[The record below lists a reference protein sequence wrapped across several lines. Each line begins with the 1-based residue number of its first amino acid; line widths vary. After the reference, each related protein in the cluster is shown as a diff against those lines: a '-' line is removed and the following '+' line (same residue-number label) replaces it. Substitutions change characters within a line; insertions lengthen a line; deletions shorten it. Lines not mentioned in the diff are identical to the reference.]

1 MIDGLETQNLKR
13 PAGWRLWL
21 RWSEMG
27 FLYVLLPGLLALAV
41 DREGRGHG
49 LMQAVG
55 LGWLVELGE
64 VPGRLVFPVLLAT
77 TAVIVVFLLLD
88 RSFDN
93 TRLWGWRRTRADLG
107 RIVTW
112 WCVLGIGLLGVTA
125 WMAYFT
131 PLLPES
137 GFLRL
142 PRERPEILVFIWIF
156 YPWVSAYPQE
166 VTHRVFF
173 WHRYAALF
181 PGRWSLI
188 FWNAV
193 MFAWMHAL
201 FWNWVALVMTFFGG
215 LMFAYTYDSTR
226 SGLAAGIEHGLY
238 GAWCFTIGLG
248 WFVFAGR

>member
-1 MIDGLETQNLKR
+1 VIEPVPAASLVRLGPARLTARWLEML
-13 PAGWRLWL
+13 
-21 RWSEMG
+21 S
-27 FLYVLLPGLLALAV
+27 LYLLLPGLLAAAV
-41 DREGRGHG
+41 DRAGRGHG
-49 LMQAVG
+49 VMRSVG
-55 LGWLVELGE
+55 LGWLVEIGT

-77 TAVIVVFLLLD
+77 TALIMVFLLVD

-93 TRLWGWRRTRADLG
+93 SQLWGWRRARADLG
-107 RIVTW
+107 RVVTW

-131 PLLPES
+131 DWLPES

-142 PRERPEILVFIWIF
+142 PRERPEILVFIWFF

-173 WHRYAALF
+173 WHRYGVLF
-181 PGRWSLI
+181 PNRWALI
-188 FWNAV
+188 VCNALV
-193 MFAWMHAL
+193 FAWMHAL
-201 FWNWVALVMTFFGG
+201 FWNWVALVMTFLGG
-215 LMFAYTYDSTR
+215 LLFAYTYDRTR